1 MLTAK
6 KCLFVFMFCF
16 LTASFSFHYLWA
28 EEGSS
33 PSNLQKAEEK
43 QATAQKQP
51 QITIAQPQFDM
62 GEVYEGNT
70 IVHAFAI
77 KNTGTAELNINK
89 VKAG

>member
-1 MLTAK
+1 
-6 KCLFVFMFCF
+6 
-16 LTASFSFHYLWA
+16 
-28 EEGSS
+28 
-33 PSNLQKAEEK
+33 
-43 QATAQKQP
+43 
-51 QITIAQPQFDM
+51 M